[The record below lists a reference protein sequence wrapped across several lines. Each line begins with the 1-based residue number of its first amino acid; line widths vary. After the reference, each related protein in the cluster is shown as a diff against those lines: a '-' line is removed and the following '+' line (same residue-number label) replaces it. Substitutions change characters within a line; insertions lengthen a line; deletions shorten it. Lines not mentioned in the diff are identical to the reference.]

1 MRGAVRQVGAVRVG
15 QRQRR
20 TKTGGRNRNNGTAAL
35 AALSALGLMAT
46 LAGCGASEADGS
58 GVTLKLVAADYGD
71 SKANSSQKYWDAVVK
86 AYEKKNP
93 GVTVDVSVYSWNDVD
108 RKIKEMVAAGEAPD
122 LAQAGTYADY
132 ASADRLYKV
141 DELLSI
147 PVQAGFL
154 PQLAGSGQVGRIA
167 YGMPFAASTRVLFY
181 NKKLFA
187 EAGIDSAPRSWSE
200 LAADAEAL
208 DRVGTETPYALPLG
222 SEEAQAETMQ
232 WLLSGGGG
240 YTDDVG
246 TYRLDSDDNVR
257 TFTWL
262 KDNLVDK
269 GLTGPTAPADLNR
282 ADAFAA
288 FARGE
293 VGMLNGHP
301 SLMRMAADQGV
312 EYGTAAMPGRDE
324 REHAT
329 MGVTDWMMAFKQN
342 GHGDEIGDFLD
353 FVYSD
358 ENVLDFSR
366 EYDLLPVTASAS
378 EAMGADK
385 DDADLGPFLEE
396 LPNAELYPV
405 GKTSWADVSA
415 AVKEQIGRAVRPGVK
430 PGVVLQ
436 QLQQTATVAD
446 RAG

>member
-1 MRGAVRQVGAVRVG
+1 
-15 QRQRR
+15 
-20 TKTGGRNRNNGTAAL
+20 
-35 AALSALGLMAT
+35 MAT
-46 LAGCGASEADGS
+46 LAGCGASEGEGP
-58 GVTLKLVAADYGD
+58 GVTLRLVAADYGD

-86 AYEKKNP
+86 AYEKKTP
-93 GVTVDVSVYSWNDVD
+93 GVKIDVSVYSWNDVD
-108 RKIKEMVAAGEAPD
+108 RRIKEMVAADEAPD

-132 ASADRLYKV
+132 ASAGRLYEV
-141 DELLSI
+141 DDLLSI

-154 PQLAGSGQVGRIA
+154 PQLADAGKVKRVA

-181 NKKLFA
+181 NRKLFA
-187 EAGIDSAPRSWSE
+187 EAGIDRAPRSWNE

-208 DRVGTETPYALPLG
+208 DRAGVGTPYALPLG

-240 YTDDVG
+240 YTDNVG
-246 TYRLDSDDNVR
+246 TYRIDSEDNVR

-262 KDNLVDK
+262 KDELVDK
-269 GLTGPTAPADLNR
+269 GLTGPVAPAELNR

-301 SLMRMAADQGV
+301 SLMKMAADEGV
-312 EYGTAAMPGRDE
+312 EYGTAAMPGRDA
-324 REHAT
+324 RKHAT
-329 MGVTDWMMAFKQN
+329 MGVADWMMAFKQN
-342 GHGDEIGDFLD
+342 GHEDEIGDFLD

-378 EAMGADK
+378 EEMAGDK
-385 DDADLGPFLEE
+385 GDADLGPFLEA
-396 LPNAELYPV
+396 LPSAELYPV

-415 AVKEQIGRAVRPGVK
+415 ALKEQIGRAVRADAK
-430 PGVVLQ
+430 PATVLGE
-436 QLQQTATVAD
+436 LQQTASVAD
-446 RAG
+446 REE